1 MALCSSD
8 RVALKLMLSAVHSRG
23 PSGPPLKTVAHLS
36 GEGEGERE
44 GERKDGA
51 RNSSKLP

>member
-36 GEGEGERE
+36 GEGEGER
-44 GERKDGA
+44 KDGA
-51 RNSSKLP
+51 RNSSKLL